1 MDEQRSMHERIVRLV
16 GNQELSLAGSSS
28 LWILRSGAVA
38 LFAVGSEAD
47 AARSRR
53 RFLFRCETGA
63 ALYALPGRAAG
74 DRLEVMAV
82 ALEPTELRLVTLPS
96 SIPDG
101 DVLSERWVQSWT
113 DYLGP
118 IEEEVAQENLAGFHE
133 YVLDRLAEI
142 EKAARQEEFQRF
154 REREQRSNEQTQEAV
169 SELTSV
175 MQSVQPATPRGSGLF
190 VAAHAVGRASGVV
203 LRRPPR
209 TREGVDA
216 VEQIAAASHVRL
228 RKVLL
233 HDEWWVQDCGPLLAF
248 GGEERRPFGPK
259 RKAAKRKRR

>member
-96 SIPDG
+96 SIPDD
-101 DVLSERWVQSWT
+101 DVLRERWVRSWT

-142 EKAARQEEFQRF
+142 EKAARREEFQRF

-169 SELTSV
+169 
-175 MQSVQPATPRGSGLF
+175 RGS
-190 VAAHAVGRASGVV
+190 
-203 LRRPPR
+203 
-209 TREGVDA
+209 TRSRSPSTSTRS
-216 VEQIAAASHVRL
+216 I
-228 RKVLL
+228 
-233 HDEWWVQDCGPLLAF
+233 PL
-248 GGEERRPFGPK
+248 GSSS
-259 RKAAKRKRR
+259 